1 MHKILQKIYFALH
14 SGEFDDDIET
24 LGYEE
29 SSNVLENCIKQWIDP
44 NAPLIFP
51 SKSINVAVIYSRLLE
66 QHFKQSHLL
75 YLSDPDLL
83 YGTDRFFQPY
93 PAFQVEYDAMLMLIT
108 ADTIAAS
115 TNPSVMK
122 TVAYF
127 NEEFMVNSVEYALL
141 TNSL

>member
-14 SGEFDDDIET
+14 SGDFDDDIET

-29 SSNVLENCIKQWIDP
+29 SPDVLEHCIKQWMDP
-44 NAPLIFP
+44 SAPLVFP
-51 SKSINVAVIYSRLLE
+51 SKSINVAVIYARLLE

-93 PAFQVEYDAMLMLIT
+93 PSFQVEYDAMLELIT
-108 ADTIAAS
+108 TETIASS
-115 TNPSVMK
+115 TNPSVLK

-127 NEEFMVNSVEYALL
+127 NDEFMVNSVEYAML
-141 TNSL
+141 TKSL